1 MLSVCRLLILQ
12 PKLIRAACGPRDGH
26 NTVMSM
32 QSSISHQPGCNA
44 ILQWRSQP
52 KNWGGGKMLDF
63 RRATVFCLRY
73 RLSKHKTS
81 RYATNLV
88 GFMAPFI
95 PLATPMVCSKQ
106 TQELSI
112 VKGRKSWRRK
122 LNGVSLLNDIAVLT
136 DIIWKLQKW
145 AVTACPLFGKIE
157 RKCTKL
163 QMQKRQNQSAAGSNH

>member
-1 MLSVCRLLILQ
+1 MDIILWWACNPQFHINPDAMLYSSGVVS
-12 PKLIRAACGPRDGH
+12 PKI
-26 NTVMSM
+26 
-32 QSSISHQPGCNA
+32 
-44 ILQWRSQP
+44 
-52 KNWGGGKMLDF
+52 GGGKMLDF

-81 RYATNLV
+81 RYVKNLV

-95 PLATPMVCSKQ
+95 LLATPMVCSKQ

-145 AVTACPLFGKIE
+145 AVAACPLFGKIE